1 MALIITTQ
9 GNVLIMQTTGKL
21 KEGPCIDFAKRDF
34 KRTFVEVGLLS
45 VDVSMT
51 SDTDF
56 LQARTKMISVSI

>member
-1 MALIITTQ
+1 M
-9 GNVLIMQTTGKL
+9 
-21 KEGPCIDFAKRDF
+21 
-34 KRTFVEVGLLS
+34 EVGLLS